1 MPPKVSLHRLT
12 TPPEARQLPGPRA
25 FARALER
32 AGAASGEVALVLT
45 DARHVRRLHR
55 DYAGEDRDTDV
66 LAFEYGPADGARR
79 RRGDARARARGSSRS
94 PRRHAAAASPSGA
107 AAVHGDVFVNA
118 DAARRQA
125 AERGLPAR
133 EELARLF
140 LHGCL
145 HLLGWRDATPAAARR
160 MEAVQESLLLEL
172 LGRRGRRPRG

>member
-12 TPPEARQLPGPRA
+12 TPPEARRLPGARA
-25 FARALER
+25 FARILAR

-55 DYAGEDRDTDV
+55 EYAGEDRDTDV
-66 LAFEYGPADGARR
+66 LAFEYAAPVRNGRAAPRERARQAAARR
-79 RRGDARARARGSSRS
+79 G
-94 PRRHAAAASPSGA
+94 
-107 AAVHGDVFVNA
+107 AAVHGDVFVSA

-125 AERGLPAR
+125 EERGLPPR

-145 HLLGWRDATPAAARR
+145 HLLGWRDATPAERRR
-160 MEAVQESLLLEL
+160 MEAVQEALLPEL
-172 LGRRGRRPRG
+172 LGRRGRRPSR

>member
-12 TPPEARQLPGPRA
+12 TPPEARRLPGARA
-25 FARALER
+25 FARILAR

-55 DYAGEDRDTDV
+55 RYAGEDRDTDV
-66 LAFEYGPADGARR
+66 LAFEYGAPVRNGGATRERAPRAPARR
-79 RRGDARARARGSSRS
+79 GAAGRHRRG
-94 PRRHAAAASPSGA
+94 
-107 AAVHGDVFVNA
+107 AAVHGDVFVSA

-125 AERGLPAR
+125 EERGLPPR

-145 HLLGWRDATPAAARR
+145 HLLGWRDATPAERRR
-160 MEAVQESLLLEL
+160 MEAVQEALLPEL
-172 LGRRGRRPRG
+172 LGRRGRRPSR

>member
-12 TPPEARQLPGPRA
+12 TPPEARRLPGARA
-25 FARALER
+25 FARILAR

-55 DYAGEDRDTDV
+55 EYAGEDRDTDV
-66 LAFEYGPADGARR
+66 LAFEYAAPVRNGRAAPRERAPQAAARR
-79 RRGDARARARGSSRS
+79 RAAGPSRRG
-94 PRRHAAAASPSGA
+94 
-107 AAVHGDVFVNA
+107 AAVHGDVFVSA

-125 AERGLPAR
+125 EERGLPPR

-145 HLLGWRDATPAAARR
+145 HLLGWRDATPAERRR
-160 MEAVQESLLLEL
+160 MEAVQEALLPEL
-172 LGRRGRRPRG
+172 LGRRGRRPGR